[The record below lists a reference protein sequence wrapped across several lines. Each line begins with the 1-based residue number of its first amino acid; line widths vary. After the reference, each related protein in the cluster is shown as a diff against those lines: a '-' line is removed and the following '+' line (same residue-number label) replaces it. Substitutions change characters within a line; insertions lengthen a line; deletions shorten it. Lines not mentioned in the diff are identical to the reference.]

1 MDKIAVIGGGAAG
14 MMAAVMLAE
23 NGFTPVIYEKND
35 KLGKK
40 LFITGKGRC
49 NLTNN
54 CQVTDLLANVVTNPK
69 FMFSAFYGFDSQK
82 TMSFFEDLGLLLKTE
97 RGGRVFPASDH
108 SSDVI
113 SVLSTKLKR
122 LGVEIHLNTEVK
134 DILCTEDEN
143 NNAIKGIVVNQGGKA
158 CNINYKYV
166 IIATG
171 GMSYTL
177 TGSTGDGIR
186 WAEKHGLSISTPKPS
201 LVPMNIREKVCKELM
216 GLSLKNVTLTYY
228 AKVREKEKK
237 LYSEMGEMLFTHFG
251 ISGPLVLSASAYLD
265 KYLENDLR
273 VYIDLKPA
281 LTEEQLDN
289 RILRDFNDNINKQFR
304 NSLNDLLPKRLIP
317 FIIERS
323 GIDQYQKVN
332 TISREDRKKLVHVI
346 KNYELHVEG
355 FRGFDEAIIT
365 KGGVKVKEINP
376 QTMEAKKISG
386 LYFIGEVID
395 VDALTGGYNLQIAWS
410 SAAACAE
417 SISGKD
423 LI

>member
-14 MMAAVMLAE
+14 MMVSVMLAE
-23 NGFTPVIYEKND
+23 KGFKPVIYEKND

-49 NLTNN
+49 NLTND

-69 FMFSAFYGFDSQK
+69 FLFSSFYGFDSQK
-82 TMSFFEDLGLLLKTE
+82 TMSYFENLGLALKTE
-97 RGGRVFPASDH
+97 RGGRVFPVSDH

-122 LGVEIHLNTEVK
+122 LGVEINLNTEVK
-134 DILCTEDEN
+134 DILCTEDEG
-143 NNAIKGIVVNQGGKA
+143 NNAIKGIAVSQGGKSY
-158 CNINYKYV
+158 NINYKYV

-186 WAEKHGLSISTPKPS
+186 WAKEHGLSVSTPKPS
-201 LVPMNIREKVCKELM
+201 LVPMNIRENVCRELM
-216 GLSLKNVTLTYY
+216 GLSLKNVTLTFY
-228 AKVREKEKK
+228 AKVREKDKK

-265 KYLENDLR
+265 KYIENDLR

-281 LTEEQLDN
+281 LTDEQLDN
-289 RILRDFNDNINKQFR
+289 RIVRDFNENINKQFR
-304 NSLNDLLPKRLIP
+304 NSLNDLLPKKLIP

-332 TISREDRKKLVHVI
+332 TISREDRKKLVRVI
-346 KNYELHVEG
+346 KNYELHVESL
-355 FRGFDEAIIT
+355 RGFDEAIIT
-365 KGGVKVKEINP
+365 KGGVKVKELNP
-376 QTMEAKKISG
+376 QTMEAKQISG

-410 SAAACAE
+410 TAAACAE
-417 SISGKD
+417 NISGKD
-423 LI
+423 LR

>member
-14 MMAAVMLAE
+14 MMVSVMLAE
-23 NGFTPVIYEKND
+23 KGFKPVIYEKND

-49 NLTNN
+49 NLTND

-69 FMFSAFYGFDSQK
+69 FLFSSFYGFDSQK
-82 TMSFFEDLGLLLKTE
+82 TMSYFENLGLALKTE
-97 RGGRVFPASDH
+97 RGGRVFPVSDH

-122 LGVEIHLNTEVK
+122 LGVEINLNTEVK
-134 DILCTEDEN
+134 DILCTEDEG
-143 NNAIKGIVVNQGGKA
+143 NNAIKGIAVSQGGKSY
-158 CNINYKYV
+158 NINYKYV

-186 WAEKHGLSISTPKPS
+186 WAKEHGLSVSTPKPS
-201 LVPMNIREKVCKELM
+201 LVPMNIRENVCRELM
-216 GLSLKNVTLTYY
+216 GLSLKNVTLTFY
-228 AKVREKEKK
+228 AKVREKDKK

-265 KYLENDLR
+265 KYIENDLR

-289 RILRDFNDNINKQFR
+289 RIVRDFNENINKQFR

-332 TISREDRKKLVHVI
+332 TISREDRKKLVRVI
-346 KNYELHVEG
+346 KNYELHVESL
-355 FRGFDEAIIT
+355 RGFDEAIIT

-376 QTMEAKKISG
+376 QTMEAKQISG

-410 SAAACAE
+410 TAAACAE
-417 SISGKD
+417 NISGKD
-423 LI
+423 LR